1 MKWYSSIGFLLLLCM
16 LVFQQNGQAQSL
28 EETYNFSLEQYEL
41 QNHTAAAQGFQRV
54 IFFDST
60 KVFPKAYQYLA
71 DCYLAERK
79 YEQAAFFFD
88 IAATYQNK
96 KDSLQTELIFDK
108 CNALLLQKKFNHALI
123 ELYGLDDSLQQSL
136 AVKKDL
142 YFGVAYFGLEDYEQS
157 KNHFLKVSPNSDYQ
171 MTIDSLFQENDQVSK
186 LNPMKASYLS
196 MALPGLGQFYSGDLK
211 NGFNSL
217 GLNAILLSAFF
228 ITTVNSGLL
237 NAALV
242 IYPWYQRY
250 FIGGFQAARSNA
262 IIIKKERRANIYKE
276 LLNEVGE
283 LNGLI
288 DE

>member
-1 MKWYSSIGFLLLLCM
+1 MRWYSSIGVLLLFSL
-16 LVFQQNGQAQSL
+16 LIFQQNGQAQTL

-41 QNHTAAAQGFQRV
+41 QNHTVAAKGFQRV

-79 YEQAAFFFD
+79 YERAAFFFD
-88 IAATYQNK
+88 IAATYQNEE
-96 KDSLQTELIFDK
+96 DSLKTELIFDK

-123 ELYGLDDSLQQSL
+123 ELYGLDESLQQNF

-142 YFGVAYFGLEDYEQS
+142 YFGIAYFGLEDYEES
-157 KNHFLKVSPNSDYQ
+157 KNHFLKVSTNSEYQ
-171 MTIDSLFQENDQVSK
+171 MTIDSLFQENDKVSK
-186 LNPMKASYLS
+186 LSPKKASYLS

-217 GLNAILLSAFF
+217 GLNAILLSAFL
-228 ITTVNSGLL
+228 ITTANSGLL

-250 FIGGFQAARSNA
+250 FIGGFQAARSNT
-262 IIIKKERRANIYKE
+262 IIIKKERRADIYQA
-276 LLNEVGE
+276 LIYEVGE
-283 LNGLI
+283 LNNF
-288 DE
+288 